1 MLEFLQDIL
10 TSIGDGINHLIN
22 ALGDVFGGA
31 HQYLS
36 YVGTYISNIRTFIS
50 DWIPTPLIVVAVA
63 VLAIDILFII
73 LGANNS

>member
-1 MLEFLQDIL
+1 MIEFIQDIL

-22 ALGDVFGGA
+22 SLGDLFGAA

-36 YVGTYISNIRTFIS
+36 YIGTYLSNIRTFIS
-50 DWIPTPLIVVAVA
+50 NWIPTPLIVVAVA